1 MTSTEN
7 YFEDLING
15 GAYPSKEIIKYFSKR
30 TESLFDAV
38 YEVERRDKRRDLEFI
53 SGAFFKC
60 FEKTEM
66 YKFLHEKIVY
76 FLDSFDLSRYT
87 VFVYKKSS
95 IFQDLMDKHIQ
106 ESWTESD
113 FNFYK
118 KANKKSKKEII
129 FQEFFHLMRSNF
141 PLLDTTFP
149 SDVSGKISD
158 LTFINHLIVITLIS
172 GVMASSWKP
181 NLID

>member
-87 VFVYKKSS
+87 VLCIRSPQYSK
-95 IFQDLMDKHIQ
+95 I
-106 ESWTESD
+106 SWI
-113 FNFYK
+113 NI
-118 KANKKSKKEII
+118 SKKVGLSQILI
-129 FQEFFHLMRSNF
+129 FIK
-141 PLLDTTFP
+141 
-149 SDVSGKISD
+149 GK
-158 LTFINHLIVITLIS
+158 
-172 GVMASSWKP
+172 
-181 NLID
+181 